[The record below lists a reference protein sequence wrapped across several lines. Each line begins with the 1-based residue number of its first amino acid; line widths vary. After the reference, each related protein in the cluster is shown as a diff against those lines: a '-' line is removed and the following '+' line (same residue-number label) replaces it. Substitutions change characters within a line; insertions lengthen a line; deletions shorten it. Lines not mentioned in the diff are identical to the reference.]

1 MPMHVYENWNKR
13 PSDREEQ
20 IEPYRK
26 YYFICEG
33 ANTET
38 FYFKRLIDI
47 RKDLDIHPLIDIR
60 LLEKTEQDRN
70 LSYPKRLAEFAEQQK
85 LILGGTF
92 DADRDRMVIIFD
104 ADIFEEKV
112 AGYEEFIANIEK
124 RNIIGVT
131 NPGFELFLLLHLE
144 GSFEELIS
152 GNEAQ
157 FLTMDEDCRYSYAY
171 QCLLRKTGMNAKKNP
186 QIGFLADRCLFAIKQ
201 EKLINQDI
209 HNVHGKISSN
219 IGRIIEAIIND
230 EPKINTNC

>member
-1 MPMHVYENWNKR
+1 MPTHVYENWNKR

-47 RKDLDIHPLIDIR
+47 RKDLNIHPLVDVR

-70 LSYPKRLAEFAEQQK
+70 LSFPKRLAEFAEQQK
-85 LILGGTF
+85 SILGGDF
-92 DADRDRMVIIFD
+92 DEERDRMVIIFD

-112 AGYEEFIANIEK
+112 AGYEEFIADIET
-124 RNIIGVT
+124 RNIVGVT

-144 GSFEELIS
+144 GAYEEFFL
-152 GNEAQ
+152 GNDKK
-157 FLTMDEDCRYSYAY
+157 FLTMDDEGRYSYAY
-171 QCLLRKTGMNAKKNP
+171 QCLLQKTGMNAKKNSR
-186 QIGFLADRCLFAIKQ
+186 IGLLADNCLLAIRQ
-201 EKLINQDI
+201 EKLVNQD
-209 HNVHGKISSN
+209 VHSVKGKVSSN
-219 IGRIIEAIIND
+219 IGKIIEAIIND
-230 EPKINTNC
+230 EP

>member
-13 PSDREEQ
+13 PSDQEEQ

-85 LILGGTF
+85 LIRFLSAVNSLF
-92 DADRDRMVIIFD
+92 EIFPPCVIQSYMPHID
-104 ADIFEEKV
+104 QTPS
-112 AGYEEFIANIEK
+112 
-124 RNIIGVT
+124 GVCET
-131 NPGFELFLLLHLE
+131 ETVRQQRH
-144 GSFEELIS
+144 
-152 GNEAQ
+152 
-157 FLTMDEDCRYSYAY
+157 
-171 QCLLRKTGMNAKKNP
+171 
-186 QIGFLADRCLFAIKQ
+186 
-201 EKLINQDI
+201 
-209 HNVHGKISSN
+209 
-219 IGRIIEAIIND
+219 
-230 EPKINTNC
+230 

>member
-70 LSYPKRLAEFAEQQK
+70 LSYPKRLAEFAEQPK
-85 LILGGTF
+85 LILGGAF
-92 DADRDRMVIIFD
+92 DANRDRMVIIFD

-112 AGYEEFIANIEK
+112 ADY
-124 RNIIGVT
+124 
-131 NPGFELFLLLHLE
+131 
-144 GSFEELIS
+144 
-152 GNEAQ
+152 
-157 FLTMDEDCRYSYAY
+157 C
-171 QCLLRKTGMNAKKNP
+171 RKTSNHNRLLKN
-186 QIGFLADRCLFAIKQ
+186 C
-201 EKLINQDI
+201 
-209 HNVHGKISSN
+209 ISFCAN
-219 IGRIIEAIIND
+219 
-230 EPKINTNC
+230 

>member
-1 MPMHVYENWNKR
+1 MPTHVYENWNKR

-47 RKDLDIHPLIDIR
+47 RKDLNIHPLIDVR

-70 LSYPKRLAEFAEQQK
+70 LSFPKRLAEFAEQQK
-85 LILGGTF
+85 TVLGGDF
-92 DADRDRMVIIFD
+92 DEERDRMAIIFD

-112 AGYEEFIANIEK
+112 SGYEEFVADIET
-124 RNIIGVT
+124 RNIVGVT

-144 GSFEELIS
+144 GAYEEFVL
-152 GNEAQ
+152 GNDEK
-157 FLTMDEDCRYSYAY
+157 FLTMDGDGRYSYAY
-171 QCLLRKTGMNAKKNP
+171 ECLLQKTGMNAKKNSR
-186 QIGFLADRCLFAIKQ
+186 IGLLADNCLFAIRQ
-201 EKLINQDI
+201 EKLVNQD
-209 HNVHGKISSN
+209 VHSVKGKVSSN
-219 IGRIIEAIIND
+219 IGKIIEAIIND
-230 EPKINTNC
+230 EP

>member
-1 MPMHVYENWNKR
+1 MPTHVYENWNKR

-47 RKDLDIHPLIDIR
+47 RKDLNIHPLIDVR

-70 LSYPKRLAEFAEQQK
+70 LSFPKKLAEFAEQQK
-85 LILGGTF
+85 AILGGDF
-92 DADRDRMVIIFD
+92 DEERDRMVIVFD

-112 AGYEEFIANIEK
+112 SGYEAFVADIETKNIV
-124 RNIIGVT
+124 GVT

-144 GSFEELIS
+144 GAYEEFVS
-152 GNEAQ
+152 GNEKK
-157 FLTMDEDCRYSYAY
+157 FLTMDNNGRYSHAY
-171 QCLLRKTGMNAKKNP
+171 ECLLQKTGMNAKKNSR
-186 QIGFLADRCLFAIKQ
+186 IGLLADNCLLAIEQ
-201 EKLINQDI
+201 EKLVNQD
-209 HNVHGKISSN
+209 VHSVKGKVSSN
-219 IGRIIEAIIND
+219 IGKILEAIIND
-230 EPKINTNC
+230 EP

>member
-85 LILGGTF
+85 LILGGAF

-112 AGYEEFIANIEK
+112 ADY
-124 RNIIGVT
+124 
-131 NPGFELFLLLHLE
+131 
-144 GSFEELIS
+144 
-152 GNEAQ
+152 
-157 FLTMDEDCRYSYAY
+157 C
-171 QCLLRKTGMNAKKNP
+171 RKTSNHNRLLKN
-186 QIGFLADRCLFAIKQ
+186 C
-201 EKLINQDI
+201 
-209 HNVHGKISSN
+209 ISFCAN
-219 IGRIIEAIIND
+219 
-230 EPKINTNC
+230 